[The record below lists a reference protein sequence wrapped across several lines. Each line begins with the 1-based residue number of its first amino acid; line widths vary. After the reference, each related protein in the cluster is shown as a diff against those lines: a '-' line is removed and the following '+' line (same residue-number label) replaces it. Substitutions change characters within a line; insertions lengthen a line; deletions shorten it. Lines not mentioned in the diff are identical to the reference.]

1 MKKIKLPTPIRK
13 IPHHKCGLPI
23 QGESLAY
30 RIHSGLFVGLRRRI
44 WKWKTINNSILESKT
59 IFKSTAQMYIEEQR
73 HFYRHRWKIHPYS
86 QARLVWEMFMIPV
99 FLSLFVVIPAVIS
112 FSKVEGST
120 LILFYVKFG
129 LDIISFVDIVLN
141 FFTGYYD
148 EKQQKIVLGS
158 KEIAKHYICRY
169 FIFDIV
175 SSFPFH
181 MILHWHK
188 QDQDNMWEL
197 LNLLKVVR
205 LPTLLN
211 YLRKLGE
218 RVKFLSYSMKFMC
231 FFLWVSVLLVW
242 TTSFLFVVVKI
253 IHARPILLR
262 RVKDAPMLMTFFRV
276 VRCTMLVG
284 VSEQVNTNTLVMII
298 QIVGFVA
305 GAILQIVILSKL
317 MQLFQKRSS
326 STSKYK
332 NLIEEIGEYMK
343 YKELPTQLK
352 DRILKYVEFKFQKH
366 IFREED
372 VLSNLSSVLKQDILI
387 HRCQKM
393 VENVEFFKDLPT
405 HVFLRIVTKL
415 RSEIFL
421 PNDVIVLAGYAG
433 QAMYFIYMGTV
444 AVYTGNGKEI
454 CHLEDGSHFGEIA
467 LVINEP
473 RVATVIAVKEC
484 ELFKLSR
491 RDFQEA
497 IEPFPEL
504 NKKIRQLAMSRLEST
519 LQILSEN
526 NEEIRIQHTSMMETE
541 EDEVIDTVSI

>member
-1 MKKIKLPTPIRK
+1 MKHIKLPAPIRE
-13 IPHHKCGLPI
+13 IPDHNCALPI
-23 QGESLAY
+23 HGETLAY

-44 WKWKTINNSILESKT
+44 WKWKTVNNSIPESKT
-59 IFKSTAQMYIEEQR
+59 ILKSTAQIYVEEQHHFHR
-73 HFYRHRWKIHPYS
+73 HPWMIHPFS
-86 QARLVWEMFMIPV
+86 QVRFVWEMFMIPV
-99 FLSLFVVIPAVIS
+99 FLLLFITIPWVIS
-112 FSKVEGST
+112 TSKVEGK
-120 LILFYVKFG
+120 LLMLFYVKFL
-129 LDIISFVDIVLN
+129 LDIISFVDIILI

-148 EKQQKIVLGS
+148 VKHQRIVLGS

-175 SSFPFH
+175 SSIPYH
-181 MILHWHK
+181 MILHWQHY
-188 QDQDNMWEL
+188 DEDNILEM
-197 LNLLKVVR
+197 LNLLKIVR
-205 LPTLLN
+205 LPTLVK
-211 YLRKLGE
+211 YLYKLGE
-218 RVKFLSYSMKFMC
+218 RMKLSSGIKFIC
-231 FFLWVSVLLVW
+231 FFLWVS
-242 TTSFLFVVVKI
+242 
-253 IHARPILLR
+253 ILLIWITCLVFLVMKIVHSRPLLKR
-262 RVKDAPMLMTFFRV
+262 RIEGFPMLMTFFRI

-284 VSEQVNTNTLVMII
+284 LTEKINTSTVVMIF
-298 QIVGFVA
+298 QITGLA
-305 GAILQIVILSKL
+305 MGAILQIVILAKL
-317 MQLFQKRSS
+317 MRMFQKRSS
-326 STSKYK
+326 SKSKYN

-352 DRILKYVEFKFQKH
+352 DRILKYVDFKFQKH

-433 QAMYFIYMGTV
+433 HAMYFIYMGTV

-526 NEEIRIQHTSMMETE
+526 NEEIRIWHASMAETE
-541 EDEVIDTVSI
+541 EDEMIDTVSI